1 MPIKMT
7 PDAIEKM
14 DQLNVLTRQAVYG
27 GAIVIGILF
36 VLFFFS
42 KKGGYKNKFI
52 GLLAM
57 LFGLACMLGCIYGG
71 LKLGAMFGIGDIG
84 ALIGVGVFGV
94 IFSII
99 GYFKTPKHL
108 RRRSRF

>member
-1 MPIKMT
+1 M
-7 PDAIEKM
+7 EKVAEL
-14 DQLNVLTRQAVYG
+14 DKFTKQAVYG

-36 VLFFFS
+36 VLFFLS

-71 LKLGAMFGIGDIG
+71 LKLGQQTGLGDIG
-84 ALIGVGVFGV
+84 ALVGVGVFGV

-108 RRRSRF
+108 RRKNRF